1 MIIIPIS
8 LNKEY
13 NITYKMVIDG
23 HLIKINIGD

>member
-1 MIIIPIS
+1 MIIIPIA

-23 HLIKINIGD
+23 YLIQINIGD